1 MKRKVK
7 RHTVTSLLFLFASKC
22 FVDGFV
28 ERLLRIYIAEHQCV
42 ILYPQQFNTFG
53 FVCKSAEYGT
63 ATYMSGFYYFDE
75 LMKVYINI
83 KNIRGLHPHQVFNK
97 RVLLMKRESRHSGRH
112 RFSFSERFDETL
124 MKCYFI
130 CYQHI
135 RVSNHQFIGFSS
147 LIKSAVE
154 TVHYPYLYAV
164 TPTGNH
170 AGTAARNV
178 I

>member
-1 MKRKVK
+1 MLIYNKIYSQQRLNRRKWLLKRKVK

-130 CYQHI
+130 CISILEYPIINSSDFHP
-135 RVSNHQFIGFSS
+135 SSS
-147 LIKSAVE
+147 LLWK
-154 TVHYPYLYAV
+154 
-164 TPTGNH
+164 
-170 AGTAARNV
+170 R
-178 I
+178 